1 MKAPSAKVLTL
12 ILLAGLTANLRA
24 ADTAVVMSS
33 DAEVYQETLEG
44 FRDVARHRIVGV

>member
-1 MKAPSAKVLTL
+1 MRE
-12 ILLAGLTANLRA
+12 LTAKILVSLLVATSMATARA
-24 ADTAVVMSS
+24 ADNAVVMSS